1 MADEPLPPIPAQPVG
16 QSIEDMELVLF
27 DPGPLEKA
35 REGGQARGACYS
47 VQRLMSDGDMDERQ
61 GNLIPHLTKAEV
73 DQLVAIV
80 TRLRGKAEDAWIP

>member
-1 MADEPLPPIPAQPVG
+1 MADEPLPSIPAQPIE

-27 DPGPLEKA
+27 DPGPIEQD
-35 REGGQARGACYS
+35 REDGQPRGAQYS
-47 VQRLMSDGDMDERQ
+47 VQALMSDGNMDVRQ
-61 GNLIPHLTKAEV
+61 GNLIPHLTNAEV

>member
-1 MADEPLPPIPAQPVG
+1 MPDEPLPPISAQPTE
-16 QSIEDMELVLF
+16 QSVEDIEIVLF

-35 REGGQARGACYS
+35 REGGQPQGAQYS
-47 VQRLMSDGDMDERQ
+47 VQVLMSDGNMDVRQ